1 MDYMNQS
8 AFRSLLALLSF
19 IALCACG
26 PTKQA
31 AQIER
36 ASTLGTDSVE
46 APRVAVDLNPGWK
59 FLREDADGAE
69 FPNFDDSAWQS
80 VDLPHTWN
88 NLDGEDGH
96 DDYHRGPAWYRKHLT
111 LDPSVKG
118 KSLFLWFGAAGSNAS
133 VYVNGKLAGLPHK
146 GFFAAFCY
154 DVTPLVNPD
163 GDNVIAVRCTNEKDH
178 TIPPISAD
186 FTFFGGLY
194 RGARLLALA
203 PVSISPLD
211 DASPGVYAKQ
221 VKVTDDHAD
230 IEVTTKLRNSIEIDE
245 PEQVTCD
252 LLDADGK
259 LIKSQTAQ
267 QSIPAGGTAD
277 AVQSISLDHPHLWNG
292 RKDPYLYH
300 VRVSV
305 AQGSNVLDR
314 VTQPLGLRYFSVDP
328 DKGFFLNGQSYPLHG
343 VNRHQDRI
351 DMGWAITEKQH
362 QEDFDLIMEM
372 GCTGIRLA
380 HYQHAQEFYDLCD
393 RGGLVV
399 WAEACMVNQIDRSDA
414 FEDTVKQQLRELV
427 KQSYNHPSICFWSL
441 SNELRIGKEKGQGEH
456 ANKEMVDHYVKV
468 IKDLNDESHQLDNTR
483 FTVQATLNDKAEP
496 IDQITD
502 VIGWN
507 KYFGWYSKTNAAW
520 PDALDQYHAENPG
533 RAMAIS
539 EYGAGA
545 SIYQHEIDPKQP
557 KTTAR
562 WHPEEW
568 QGITHEAAYKA
579 MKARPY
585 LWGTFL
591 WNMFDF
597 AADQR
602 AEGDHLGRN
611 DKGLV
616 TYDRKTKKDAFY
628 FYKANWSDEPVI
640 YICDRRFTPR
650 NVAKGPVKVYSN
662 CDSVALKLNGTSIG
676 QGNQDDCVFTWPH
689 ITLVRGHN
697 TIEATGTRN
706 GREYNDTISI
716 TYDPGVIDVRP
727 VEPATKPTTAPS
739 TMPVAQG

>member
-1 MDYMNQS
+1 MEQMNQS
-8 AFRSLLALLSF
+8 TFRSVFALLS
-19 IALCACG
+19 ILALAACSS
-26 PTKQA
+26 TKHVEQTPQA
-31 AQIER
+31 
-36 ASTLGTDSVE
+36 SNLGTDSVE
-46 APRVAVDLNPGWK
+46 PPRVAVDLNADWK
-59 FLREDADGAE
+59 FLRDDASGAE
-69 FPNFDDSAWQS
+69 LPTFDDSTWQS
-80 VDLPHTWN
+80 VNLPHTWN
-88 NLDGEDGH
+88 NLDGEDGGNN
-96 DDYHRGPAWYRKHLT
+96 YYRGPAWYRRHLT

-118 KSLFLWFGAAGSNAS
+118 KSVFLWFGAAGSNAS
-133 VYVNGKLAGLPHK
+133 VYVNGKPAGPPHK

-154 DVTPLVNPD
+154 DVTPLVNSD
-163 GDNVIAVRCTNEKDH
+163 GDNLIAVRCTNEKDN

-211 DASPGVYAKQ
+211 DASPGVYVKQ
-221 VKVTDDHAD
+221 VNVTDSHAD
-230 IEVTTKLRNSIEIDE
+230 LQVTTKLRNSIEVDQ
-245 PEQVTCD
+245 PVQVTCD
-252 LLDADGK
+252 LLDDAGK
-259 LIKSQTAQ
+259 VVQSTIAK
-267 QSIPAGGTAD
+267 QSIEAGGTAD

-314 VTQPLGLRYFSVDP
+314 VSQPVGLRYFSVDP

-393 RGGLVV
+393 RGGIVV
-399 WAEACMVNQIDRSDA
+399 WAEACMVNQVDPSDG
-414 FEDTVKQQLRELV
+414 FEDTVKQQLRELI
-427 KQSYNHPSICFWSL
+427 KQSINHPSICFWSL
-441 SNELRIGKEKGQGEH
+441 SNELRNTVKGQTDAE
-456 ANKEMVDHYVKV
+456 NKAMVDHQIQVV
-468 IKDLNDESHQLDNTR
+468 KDLNDEAHLLDNTR
-483 FTVQATLNDKAEP
+483 FTTQATLNDKVVP

-502 VIGWN
+502 VIGYN
-507 KYFGWYSKTNAAW
+507 KYYGWYSKTNAAW
-520 PDALDQYHAENPG
+520 PGALDQLHTENPN
-533 RAMAIS
+533 RAICIS

-545 SIYQHEIDPKQP
+545 SVYQHEIDPKQP

-568 QGITHEAAYKA
+568 QGVTHEAAYKA

-585 LWGTFL
+585 IWGTFL

-611 DKGLV
+611 DKGMV
-616 TYDRKTKKDAFY
+616 TYDRRTKKDAFY
-628 FYKANWSDEPVI
+628 FYKANWSEEPVI

-650 NVAKGPVKVYSN
+650 NMAKGPVKAYSN
-662 CDSVALKLNGTSIG
+662 CESVELKLNGTSIG
-676 QGNQDDCVFTWPH
+676 QGNRDDVVFTWPD
-689 ITLVRGHN
+689 ITLARGHN
-697 TIEATGTRN
+697 TLQATGIRN
-706 GREYNDTISI
+706 GKEFKDTISI

-727 VEPATKPTTAPS
+727 VEPATKPTTLPNN
-739 TMPVAQG
+739 P